1 MSDENETPAN
11 SPTEEN
17 PPISADAPSPSSEA
31 PPEAPLPPET
41 TIETT
46 SAELVSEPAPVE
58 PVGDIN
64 DIFAPVSEIVE
75 QPVEDDPE
83 EEIVPIPT
91 PVGATPSAEL
101 APTPVPAPAG
111 PVDKKKWY
119 IIKVPSGRED
129 STRRNLERKIKL
141 NNVEEYFGRLIIP
154 VEKQVEVKDGKK
166 KIKNIKKLPG
176 YLFAELEFNEN
187 VFLTLRETYGV
198 GGFLDGGNLN
208 RPPLPMPEIEVQRT
222 LADQEEYAPTGA
234 EKGSKTVETGDLPKM
249 KVKLD
254 ISPGDRVK
262 VKEGMFANMEG
273 EVKEIIDKDGPSP
286 KLKIELSIWGR
297 PVDVDLDHWQADKV

>member
-11 SPTEEN
+11 DPTQESN
-17 PPISADAPSPSSEA
+17 SAPSDATSPFSETHAELNA
-31 PPEAPLPPET
+31 PVEM
-41 TIETT
+41 T
-46 SAELVSEPAPVE
+46 SAELVSET
-58 PVGDIN
+58 
-64 DIFAPVSEIVE
+64 PVSE
-75 QPVEDDPE
+75 PVANEPEPQTLDEVIEPASELEPPFE
-83 EEIVPIPT
+83 EEEEEVVPIPI
-91 PVGATPSAEL
+91 PATET
-101 APTPVPAPAG
+101 PTPDITPAPA
-111 PVDKKKWY
+111 PAAPADKKKWY

-208 RPPLPMPEIEVQRT
+208 RPPLPMPELEVQRT
-222 LADQEEYAPTGA
+222 LADQDEYSPNGA
-234 EKGSKTVETGDLPKM
+234 EKGAKSADTGDLPKM

-262 VKEGMFANMEG
+262 IKEGMFANMEG
-273 EVKEIIDKDGPSP
+273 EVKEILDKDGPSP
-286 KLKIELSIWGR
+286 KFKVELSIWGR